1 MKGIIE
7 WYNTDFYNIIFTLI
21 TVGLSG
27 LISLI
32 ISHIYFW
39 NGNRNNLKMSVIYPL
54 IDLLKR
60 QYTNDNYQKI
70 VKLSKDYSVR
80 YLKKR
85 EREQL
90 FSLLNVY
97 KKAIVK
103 TEDNVC
109 VDILFDFFLNVL
121 KKENI
126 NVYVIPI
133 EIDGEL
139 VDYDF
144 PSDLYSLEDN
154 LKKNNE

>member
-85 EREQL
+85 ER
-90 FSLLNVY
+90 
-97 KKAIVK
+97 
-103 TEDNVC
+103 
-109 VDILFDFFLNVL
+109 
-121 KKENI
+121 
-126 NVYVIPI
+126 
-133 EIDGEL
+133 
-139 VDYDF
+139 
-144 PSDLYSLEDN
+144 
-154 LKKNNE
+154 

>member
-1 MKGIIE
+1 
-7 WYNTDFYNIIFTLI
+7 
-21 TVGLSG
+21 
-27 LISLI
+27 
-32 ISHIYFW
+32 
-39 NGNRNNLKMSVIYPL
+39 MSVIYPL

-90 FSLLNVY
+90 LSLLNVY

-154 LKKNNE
+154 LKK

>member
-80 YLKKR
+80 YLKK
-85 EREQL
+85 E
-90 FSLLNVY
+90 
-97 KKAIVK
+97 K
-103 TEDNVC
+103 DNNC
-109 VDILFDFFLNVL
+109 FL
-121 KKENI
+121 
-126 NVYVIPI
+126 Y
-133 EIDGEL
+133 
-139 VDYDF
+139 
-144 PSDLYSLEDN
+144 
-154 LKKNNE
+154 